1 MFDTLRD
8 AVTAPIAT
16 LAETIQTAIVNLQAD
31 KQDESLAEEHDATT
45 DVKVNA
51 LLVSLSME
59 IICDLGN
66 REGRIRGISR

>member
-31 KQDESLAEEHDATT
+31 KQDESLAEEHDATA

-51 LLVSLSME
+51 LPRLV
-59 IICDLGN
+59 IDGN
-66 REGRIRGISR
+66 HLRSRKPRRTKQRR